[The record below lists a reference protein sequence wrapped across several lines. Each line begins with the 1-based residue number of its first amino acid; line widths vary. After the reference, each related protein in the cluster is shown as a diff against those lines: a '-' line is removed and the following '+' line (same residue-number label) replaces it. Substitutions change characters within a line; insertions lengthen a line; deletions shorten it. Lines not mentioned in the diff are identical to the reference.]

1 MRLTREQINNFKNSI
16 KAIDADA
23 KIYLFG
29 SRTSDDKK
37 GGDIDLAI
45 FSKKMGRMQKAI
57 VKNNFFK
64 NFGEQK
70 IDLVIFTNDDDPFW
84 QVIKD
89 ESILLAS

>member
-1 MRLTREQINNFKNSI
+1 MRLSQPEINNFKASI
-16 KAIDADA
+16 KAIDANA

-29 SRTSDDKK
+29 SRTDDHAK

-57 VKNNFFK
+57 IKDNFYK

-70 IDLVIFTNDDDPFW
+70 VDIVIFTKADDPFW

-89 ESILLAS
+89 KSVLLAS